1 MASVMTGGLPEY
13 GVNSQ
18 FCSDMGM
25 DWINK
30 ERSTGTTIV
39 AVSFNGGVVI
49 GADSRSTAGVYI
61 ANRVTDKLTKMT
73 DYIYCCRSGSSADT
87 QAVADIVHYHLN
99 FYRMEMGEEP
109 RVSVAANIFK
119 DLCYNYRDSITAG
132 IIVAGWDKQK
142 GGQVFTIPLG
152 GMLKPMPYAIGGSG
166 SIYIYSYVDANFKP
180 NMTKD
185 ECLKF
190 TANCVALAMTRD
202 GSSGGVI
209 RLAAITKS
217 GVERVTLVG
226 DEIPKFHEES

>member
-1 MASVMTGGLPEY
+1 MASVMTGGLSY
-13 GVNSQ
+13 SSMSNQ
-18 FCSDMGM
+18 IYSDMGM
-25 DWINK
+25 DWMNQ
-30 ERSTGTTIV
+30 EQTTGTTIA
-39 AVSFNGGVVI
+39 AVEFNGGVVI

-109 RVSVAANIFK
+109 RVNVAANIFK

-132 IIVAGWDKQK
+132 IIVAGWDEQM
-142 GGQVFTIPLG
+142 GGQVYTIPLG
-152 GMLKPMPYAIGGSG
+152 GMINRMPCAISGSG
-166 SIYIYSYVDANFKP
+166 SIYIYSYVDSNFKP
-180 NMTKD
+180 NMTKE

-190 TANCVALAMTRD
+190 TANCISLAMTRD

-209 RLAAITKS
+209 RLAAITKN
-217 GVERVTLVG
+217 GVDRVNLIG
-226 DEIPKFHEES
+226 DEIPKFNDS